1 MEISNLEA
9 DGEQSFMGVEREPLL
24 EEKGRRENGS
34 RSRDSL
40 WKLAVKSDMPP
51 PESAEVER

>member
-9 DGEQSFMGVEREPLL
+9 DGEQSFMGVEGEPLL
-24 EEKGRRENGS
+24 EEKGRQENGS
-34 RSRDSL
+34 RSRGSL
-40 WKLAVKSDMPP
+40 WKLAVKSETPP